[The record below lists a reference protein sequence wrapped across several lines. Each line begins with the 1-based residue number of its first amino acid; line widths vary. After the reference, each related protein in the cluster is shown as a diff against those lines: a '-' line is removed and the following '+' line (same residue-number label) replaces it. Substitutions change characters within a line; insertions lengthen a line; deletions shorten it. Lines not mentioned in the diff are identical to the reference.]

1 MKKFTKIFI
10 IIGVVAL
17 VAAIA
22 LFVGGMSAAGWDF
35 SKLNTVQYRQCE
47 YAPET
52 GSEVT
57 GVTVRYQNA
66 DITVVYSQEAE
77 NAHVSYPVR
86 VDKDS
91 EPLFEVTVS
100 YTNGVLSIIESDEGP
115 SDIFSF
121 NLSTPEVTVTLPA
134 DTACTLDIETDNGN
148 ISLRSPAQIASPSV
162 RLASDNGNI
171 LAKPEGGALVGGEVS
186 IATANGR
193 IELNSVSAED
203 GVVLESDNG
212 DIAAQDV
219 RAAAL
224 SVKTDN
230 GDIRIENAAV
240 SGGLKAE
247 SDVGD
252 ITLRGSVQA
261 KSCTLVND
269 PGDITVAKGAVL
281 DAETIEMRTDVGD
294 IRVRGALAGAQADY
308 TLFITTDVGSS
319 NVPSG
324 GDGARRLTAVT
335 DSGDV
340 TLRFEN

>member
-10 IIGVVAL
+10 IIGIVAL

-52 GSEVT
+52 DSEVT

-86 VDKDS
+86 VDKDG

-171 LAKPEGGALVGGEVS
+171 
-186 IATANGR
+186 
-193 IELNSVSAED
+193 
-203 GVVLESDNG
+203 
-212 DIAAQDV
+212 AAQDV

-240 SGGLKAE
+240 SGELKAE
-247 SDVGD
+247 SDVGG
-252 ITLRGSVQA
+252 ITLCGSVQA
-261 KSCTLVND
+261 KTCTLVND
-269 PGDITVAKGAVL
+269 TGDIRIENAAVSGELKAESDVGGITLCGSVQAKTCTLVNDTGDITVAKSAVL

-308 TLFITTDVGSS
+308 TFFITTDVGSS

-324 GDGARRLTAVT
+324 GYGARRLTAVT

>member
-57 GVTVRYQNA
+57 SVTVRYQNA

-86 VDKDS
+86 VDKDG

-134 DTACTLDIETDNGN
+134 DTACALDIETDNGD
-148 ISLRSPAQIASPSV
+148 ISLRSSAQISSPSV
-162 RLASDNGNI
+162 RL
-171 LAKPEGGALVGGEVS
+171 V
-186 IATANGR
+186 
-193 IELNSVSAED
+193 
-203 GVVLESDNG
+203 SDNG

-240 SGGLKAE
+240 SGELKAE
-247 SDVGD
+247 SDVGG
-252 ITLRGSVQA
+252 ITLCGSVQA
-261 KSCTLVND
+261 KTCTLVND
-269 PGDITVAKGAVL
+269 TGDITVAKSAVL

-308 TLFITTDVGSS
+308 TFFITTDVGSS
-319 NVPSG
+319 SVPSG

>member
-35 SKLNTVQYRQCE
+35 SKLNTVQYRQYE
-47 YAPET
+47 YAAET

-66 DITVVYSQEAE
+66 DITVVHSQEAE

-86 VDKDS
+86 VDKDG

-134 DTACTLDIETDNGN
+134 DTACALDIETDNGD

-162 RLASDNGNI
+162 RLA
-171 LAKPEGGALVGGEVS
+171 
-186 IATANGR
+186 
-193 IELNSVSAED
+193 
-203 GVVLESDNG
+203 SDNG

-240 SGGLKAE
+240 SGELKAE

-269 PGDITVAKGAVL
+269 TGDITVAKGAVL